1 MKGIVERHFVVC
13 LRCPYVC
20 PNAQL
25 NVLDSQALENE
36 ESVLLSVCAFNRRP
50 RRLSFCGNRRR
61 CACAGVIGALRLSRA
76 GRFGCRIRL
85 RRRCRRAC
93 RRRVASGPFDGAL
106 AQPADEPHR
115 EELGVVE
122 LALGGHAGGFVL
134 EVGKGAVALG
144 DEKQGLE
151 SVGLLA
157 HVVHQAHEVGL
168 RRKVPDPDRVPCR
181 SIVSFRRPHRRS
193 GVRVW
198 GRRKKGVLTTL
209 SRLPRWSTNNI

>member
-1 MKGIVERHFVVC
+1 MC
-13 LRCPYVC
+13 LRRPYVC

-36 ESVLLSVCAFNRRP
+36 EPVLLGVRAFDRIA
-50 RRLSFCGNRRR
+50 RRLSLRGSCRRR
-61 CACAGVIGALRLSRA
+61 PFAGGIDTIRLSRT
-76 GRFGCRIRL
+76 GRFGRRIRL
-85 RRRCRRAC
+85 RRRRRRTGRC
-93 RRRVASGPFDGAL
+93 RVASGPFDGAL

-115 EELGVVE
+115 EKLGVVE

-144 DEKQGLE
+144 YEKQGLE

-181 SIVSFRRPHRRS
+181 LTVSFRPLCLRGGMRLQ
-193 GVRVW
+193 G
-198 GRRKKGVLTTL
+198 GRKRGTHHFVAASWVVHEQHLKAA
-209 SRLPRWSTNNI
+209 

>member
-1 MKGIVERHFVVC
+1 MC

-25 NVLDSQALENE
+25 NVLDSQALKNE
-36 ESVLLSVCAFNRRP
+36 ESVPLNVCAFDRGP
-50 RRLSFCGNRRR
+50 RRLPFRRSRRR
-61 CACAGVIGALRLSRA
+61 RPGGIAALGLSRA

-85 RRRCRRAC
+85 RRRRRRAC
-93 RRRVASGPFDGAL
+93 RCRVASGPFDGAL
-106 AQPADEPHR
+106 AQPANKPHR

-122 LALGGHAGGFVL
+122 LALGRHAGGFVL

-168 RRKVPDPDRVPCR
+168 RRKVPDPDRVSCR
-181 SIVSFRRPHRRS
+181 STVSFRPLCRR
-193 GVRVW
+193 G
-198 GRRKKGVLTTL
+198 GRGLQEGRKRGTHHFVAASWVVHEQHLKAA
-209 SRLPRWSTNNI
+209 